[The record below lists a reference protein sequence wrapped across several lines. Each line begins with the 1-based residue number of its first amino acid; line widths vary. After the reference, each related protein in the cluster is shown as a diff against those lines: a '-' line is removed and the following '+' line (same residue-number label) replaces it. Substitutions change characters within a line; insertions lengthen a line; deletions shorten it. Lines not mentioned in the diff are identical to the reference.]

1 MNLIYQKYKFFCT
14 FFLVSP
20 QCSLAGFVIFIPI
33 SLANRPFRR
42 TMKLALFSLFAVSCF
57 TIPPF
62 LGMLYWMRGIP
73 HSSEYTQPE
82 KVAST
87 IKFKVE
93 LFVVFASGLGLLFCI
108 LLLIL
113 ATVIYLYTGEKSQFV
128 TFWVSTH
135 DVIASYCGKQAG
147 TSSGFFIWHNL
158 LE

>member
-1 MNLIYQKYKFFCT
+1 M
-14 FFLVSP
+14 
-20 QCSLAGFVIFIPI
+20 AGIVIFIPI
-33 SLANRPFRR
+33 SLANGPFRR
-42 TMKLALFSLFAVSCF
+42 TMKMAVTSLFAVCCF

-73 HSSEYTQPE
+73 HSSEYTRPE

-87 IKFKVE
+87 LQFKVAI
-93 LFVVFASGLGLLFCI
+93 FFVFALGLGLICCI
-108 LLLIL
+108 SLLIL

-147 TSSGFFIWHNL
+147 TSPNFFILHKL
-158 LE
+158 L